1 MKKIWN
7 DIKAYVRHTANIT
20 EQIDTAAAAESIRR
34 NIYFKGP
41 NVWILA
47 FSIVIASV
55 GLNVNSTAVIIG
67 AMLISPL
74 MGPIIGTGL
83 GLGINDTRLLGE
95 SLRNLLVMVIIS
107 LIASTL
113 YFLASPLNLVNPT
126 ELEAR
131 TSPSIYDVMIA
142 LFGGFAGILE
152 QARKEKGTVLSGVAI
167 ATALMPP
174 LCTAG
179 YGLAKLNGHFF
190 FGAMGLFLINAIF
203 ITLATYIAAKYLKF
217 KSLHYENEAIGR
229 RNRRIVSAIV
239 IFVMI
244 PSIWSATIMIR
255 GNNFASSVEAF
266 INPAAMTN
274 EEMEAFIAENRVIG
288 RAYIYDYKVSTGRNR
303 SVTIYTT
310 GEELDTEAQLALVGA
325 ASKFG
330 IPASRIKLVENG
342 LASSGD
348 DSEKLVQGLYDRMEA
363 QLEKKDSLIRAL
375 QAKADAAG
383 LEGIPYSQLAREAS
397 ALYPEIEE
405 LYVSRGARIST
416 DSLSTSLG
424 TLIVARTSAPVAPE
438 KQREI
443 AGWLRIRL
451 NDDAVELRLE

>member
-266 INPAAMTN
+266 I
-274 EEMEAFIAENRVIG
+274 AENRVIG

>member
-83 GLGINDTRLLGE
+83 GLGINDTRLLVE

-255 GNNFASSVEAF
+255 GNNFASSV
-266 INPAAMTN
+266 
-274 EEMEAFIAENRVIG
+274 EAFIAENRVIG

>member
-1 MKKIWN
+1 MSIWSRIKSSVAGIVN
-7 DIKAYVRHTANIT
+7 ITDDVDTIKAA
-20 EQIDTAAAAESIRR
+20 QSIRSIVSFR
-34 NIYFKGP
+34 GP
-41 NVWILA
+41 NAWILA
-47 FSIVIASV
+47 FAIIIASV

-83 GLGINDTRLLGE
+83 GLGSNDTRRLGE
-95 SLRNLLVMVIIS
+95 SLRNLLVMVVIS

-113 YFLASPLNLVNPT
+113 YFLVSPLNLVNPT

-179 YGLAKLNGHFF
+179 YGLAKFNGHFF

-203 ITLATYIAAKYLKF
+203 ITLATYLAAKYLKF
-217 KSLHYENEAIGR
+217 KSFDFEDEASGLR
-229 RNRRIVSAIV
+229 TRRIISAIV
-239 IFVMI
+239 VLVMV
-244 PSIWSATIMIR
+244 PSIWSAAIMIR
-255 GNNFASSVEAF
+255 GNNFASAVEAF
-266 INPAAMTN
+266 IS
-274 EEMEAFIAENRVIG
+274 ENRVVG
-288 RAYIYDYKVSTGRNR
+288 RAYIYDYKVTTGRNR

-310 GEELDTEAQLALVGA
+310 GEELDTNAQLALVGA

-330 IPASRIKLVENG
+330 IPAARIKLVENG
-342 LASSGD
+342 LASSGN

-363 QLEKKDSLIRAL
+363 QLAKKDSLIRAL
-375 QAKADAAG
+375 QTEVDASG
-383 LEGIPYSQLAREAS
+383 LEGIPYNQLAREAS
-397 ALYPEIEE
+397 ALYPEIGE
-405 LYVSRGARIST
+405 LYVSRGARIAT
-416 DSLSTSLG
+416 DSLSTTLG
-424 TLIVARTSAPVAPE
+424 TLIVARANAPVSPE
-438 KQREI
+438 KEREI
-443 AGWLRIRL
+443 ASWLRIRL
-451 NDDAVELRLE
+451 NDSTVDFRLE